1 MEKICPLSKMVRSM
15 LFKLTETLQTNKFT
29 ALLGVISAENFPDF
43 LVGYFTGYAW
53 TLGLFRFHSID
64 NSITSFNS
72 KKLLSIFSEF
82 DEILGIPIRETFSLF
97 YQFC

>member
-43 LVGYFTGYAW
+43 LVVYFTGYAW
-53 TLGLFRFHSID
+53 TLGLITID